1 MGLLDRI
8 LGVSGASPESGG
20 ADPEDGGTIERYRF
34 VVRTAP
40 SATIEQVHAE
50 AFARLTDAQR
60 AVIYEELSRGAGTG
74 ERPLSS
80 EPATLAR
87 SVSRAQSRA
96 PGALERVV
104 GAGGPVLLSAI
115 AAQVVSSPLVSAFL
129 PWGAPAAQDAGSG
142 AASADLGRG
151 DAAV

>member
-1 MGLLDRI
+1 VGLLDRI
-8 LGVSGASPESGG
+8 FGVSGASSEAGG
-20 ADPEDGGTIERYRF
+20 ADAEDGAAIERYRF

-87 SVSRAQSRA
+87 SVSRAQSRT
-96 PGALERVV
+96 PDALERVV
-104 GAGGPVLLSAI
+104 GAGGPVLLNAV
-115 AAQVVSSPLVSAFL
+115 AGQVVASPLVSAFL
-129 PWGAPAAQDAGSG
+129 PWGDPAGQDAGSG
-142 AASADLGRG
+142 AAAADVGRG